1 MPGDTRGTDLN
12 SWWRNR
18 AAYRQDVTQNVS
30 RLLALQKRL
39 AAAAGNAQPVMPAPI
54 DSVDELTEK
63 TNQLLA
69 DLAEA
74 KEQLP
79 KHMAA
84 MESDRASLQAIVNN
98 VRAGASQRVRQE
110 AERAARATHQAA
122 NDALLRNQKIKKTM
136 AAGIAAVV
144 LFLVFWY

>member
-18 AAYRQDVTQNVS
+18 AAFRQDVAQNVS
-30 RLLALQKRL
+30 RLRALQNRL
-39 AAAAGNAQPVMPAPI
+39 SAAAGNAQPVMPAPSE
-54 DSVDELTEK
+54 SVEELTEK
-63 TNQLLA
+63 TNKLLA

-74 KEQLP
+74 KEQIP

-84 MESDRASLQAIVNN
+84 MESDRTSLQAIQNN

-110 AERAARATHQAA
+110 AERAARATHEAA
-122 NDALLRNQKIKKTM
+122 NDALLRKQKIKKAM
-136 AAGIAAVV
+136 AAGTAAVV